1 MNTYRF
7 YTFYQ
12 NKIIRG
18 GCNMYYEEFDNKEE
32 NNEFVDAEYE
42 DMNGGNGSSG
52 GGSNMP
58 PKKKGNG
65 PIIALIVAIVVI
77 GLCVCGVGGYILLNS
92 VGNTPNV
99 ITKQKETQVEK
110 DIGSTST
117 GNSSDS
123 KYTVT
128 DVSGVVEDA
137 MPSVVAITST
147 TFVEAS
153 NNDIYD
159 FYFGNGYGNSN
170 GGKQKQEQVAAGS
183 GFIVDQSNN
192 ELLIVT
198 NNHVVEGADKLAI
211 QFYGQK
217 NKETVKGSIKGT
229 NEKLD
234 VAVISVKMSDIP
246 SKIKSGIKK
255 ATLGDSNQVKVGN
268 GAIAIGNALGFGQ
281 SVTSGVISAVNR
293 TVDIDGKKMT
303 LIQTDAPINGG
314 NSGGALLNKNGEV
327 IGINV
332 AKYSSSGSSG
342 SVEGMGFAIPIT
354 SVKNEISKLEKQQSR
369 QKQSDEDRG
378 YLGIRGQTV
387 DEQGSKTYSIPKGVL
402 VREVFKGE
410 AADKA
415 GIEVSDIITELDG
428 KTIESMDD
436 LTNAL
441 DYYKAG
447 ETVKVKIAARDDGY
461 KKKTVKV
468 TLGKQST
475 NTSES
480 DQNQN
485 NNNYNNN
492 DNYNNGDDFE
502 NDEDDNF
509 FSFPW

>member
-1 MNTYRF
+1 
-7 YTFYQ
+7 
-12 NKIIRG
+12 
-18 GCNMYYEEFDNKEE
+18 MYYEEFDNKNE

-42 DMNGGNGSSG
+42 DINGGNGSSG
-52 GGSNMP
+52 GESNKP
-58 PKKKGNG
+58 PKKPGKG

-77 GLCVCGVGGYILLNS
+77 GVSICGIGGYVMLKS
-92 VGNTPNV
+92 VGDTPNI
-99 ITKQKETQVEK
+99 ITNQNETQAEK
-110 DIGSTST
+110 DIGSTNT
-117 GNSSDS
+117 GNSSDN

-159 FYFGNGYGNSN
+159 FYFGNGYGNSDS
-170 GGKQKQEQVAAGS
+170 GKQKQKQVAAGS
-183 GFIVDQSNN
+183 GFIVDQNNN

-198 NNHVVEGADKLAI
+198 NNHVVEDADELAI

-217 NKETVKGSIKGT
+217 NKETVKGTIKGT

-234 VAVISVKMSDIP
+234 VAVVSVKMSDIP
-246 SKIKSGIKK
+246 SKIKQGIKK

-281 SVTSGVISAVNR
+281 SVTSGVISAIDR
-293 TVDIDGKKMT
+293 TVDIDNKKMT

-342 SVEGMGFAIPIT
+342 TVEGMGFAIPIT
-354 SVKNEISKLEKQQSR
+354 SVKSEISKLEKQQSR
-369 QKQSDEDRG
+369 QKQSEGERG

-387 DEQGSKTYSIPKGVL
+387 NEQDSEMYSIPKGVL

-415 GIEVSDIITELDG
+415 GIEVSDVITELDG

-436 LTNAL
+436 LTSAL

-447 ETVKVKIAARDDGY
+447 ETVKVKVAARDDGY

-468 TLGKQST
+468 TLSKQST
-475 NTSES
+475 NTSDS
-480 DQNQN
+480 NQDQN

-492 DNYNNGDDFE
+492 DNYNNGDNYEDD
-502 NDEDDNF
+502 DEDNF

>member
-1 MNTYRF
+1 
-7 YTFYQ
+7 
-12 NKIIRG
+12 
-18 GCNMYYEEFDNKEE
+18 MYYEEFENRDND

-42 DMNGGNGSSG
+42 DMQGGNDSSG
-52 GGSNMP
+52 GGNKS

-65 PIIALIVAIVVI
+65 PIIALIIAIVVI
-77 GLCVCGVGGYILLNS
+77 GLGICAVGGFFLLKGVGNADNLIES
-92 VGNTPNV
+92 
-99 ITKQKETQVEK
+99 QKETQAEQS
-110 DIGSTST
+110 IGSTKT
-117 GNSSDS
+117 GTDS
-123 KYTVT
+123 NNKYIVE

-137 MPSVVAITST
+137 MPSVVSITST
-147 TFVEAS
+147 TFVES
-153 NNDIYD
+153 SSNDIYD
-159 FYFGNGYGNSN
+159 FYFGNGNGNN
-170 GGKQKQEQVAAGS
+170 GGNKKQEQQAAGS
-183 GFIVDQSNN
+183 GFIVDQNNN

-217 NKETVKGSIKGT
+217 NKETVAGTIKGT
-229 NEKLD
+229 NDKMD
-234 VAVISVKMSDIP
+234 VAVVSVKMSDIP
-246 SKIKSGIKK
+246 AKIKSGIKK

-281 SVTSGVISAVNR
+281 SVTAGVISAVDR

-332 AKYSSSGSSG
+332 AKYSASTSSG
-342 SVEGMGFAIPIT
+342 SVEGMGFAIPIST
-354 SVKNEISKLEKQQSR
+354 VKSEISKLEKQKSR
-369 QKQSDEDRG
+369 SKQSEEAKG

-387 DEQGSKTYSIPKGVL
+387 SEQDSESYSIPKGVY

-415 GIEVSDIITELDG
+415 GIQETDVITELDG
-428 KTIESMDD
+428 RTIESMED
-436 LTNAL
+436 LQGAL

-447 ETVKVKIAARDDGY
+447 ETVKVKVATRDSGY
-461 KKKTVKV
+461 KTKTVKA
-468 TLGKQST
+468 TLSKQSE
-475 NTSES
+475 NTSN
-480 DQNQN
+480 DNQG

-492 DNYNNGDDFE
+492 DNYGNDGNDFEGDD
-502 NDEDDNF
+502 DSDNF